1 MSLDGIILEGKASK
15 QGSSPKKKS
24 QYLGNLFKKLIAA
37 SRASNEI
44 PEAEDFK
51 YYKSYPT
58 FKGQVGNISE
68 RVLNLLDK
76 LASFANPEHEAN
88 SIRTSD
94 DDSNRFN
101 VLVENVDH
109 VLEQCDLH
117 LDDMLGLS
125 IAEPAKGG
133 SVTKHFNNL
142 SNKRRSKIL
151 MKPQLKFKDKI
162 DNSNKIWIPKIREK
176 PNALNPLPS
185 YDSNPLRLYRHPY
198 YAEIS
203 QLQYLKS
210 HVIACK
216 EHVYQPLNEVKCHW
230 VDTEEQLEE
239 LSKKLDQVTEFAV
252 DLEHHNYRS
261 YLGFT
266 CLMQISTR
274 EEDFLID
281 TLKLRHHMH
290 IINSSFTNPA
300 IVKVL
305 HGADM
310 DILWLQRDFGV
321 YIVNLFDT
329 GQASRALGMPSHGL
343 AHLLKHYCEVIVDKK
358 YQLADWRV
366 RALPT
371 EMLLYARQ
379 DTHYLLYVYDRMR
392 NALIEQN
399 QVKRNPRN
407 VVIRVI
413 DCESKSIEFDIPE
426 LLGRV
431 LERSKTVSL
440 RTYRKPVITPKSHL
454 NLAAKMRVKYRG
466 KLATLAALYQ
476 WRDFMA
482 RKEDESVHFVMPNRV
497 LISIC
502 TKMPLDSQS
511 LEKACSPLP
520 PLVRENAVQLIELIH
535 NSKSAADYENQSMNS
550 AYMIPAKSQPSSSP
564 PLTPPIAASQKNK
577 VSGSPVLSTNEL
589 YQSAGWVHEDKIS
602 NTQQSISKL
611 SGNGSSIPL
620 FDISGVLESYKT
632 GSGRKNRREV
642 LLSPC
647 PQSMAA
653 SSLLDFS
660 TPTIYDN
667 DSEVS
672 KLKKKARE
680 IHNSFNS
687 PQASIHLFSTPTVD
701 TANNY
706 SNSIKK
712 RKSAGDDVPFSSLV
726 SPTPPSLQAVPSPD
740 LDKEIPRSMREIYQM
755 SNQNRKLN
763 KEKKKLKQNARI
775 DPTPVFK
782 DVTGGTGAYLDS
794 SCPEANTI
802 ENEDS
807 FMKNIGWIKGGM
819 NDAYPGGEPT
829 KSNKKIKS
837 TKYQGKHQ
845 GRQQSKYQGKQ
856 NSNEAKSSGKSKFSN
871 IKNMIKKHK
880 KKRQSGAGGG
890 KTKQFTPYDYTKNNP
905 FSNTGSNAA
914 KSTGRKGVFD
924 PHRQMARPNY
934 KFQSKKW

>member
-1 MSLDGIILEGKASK
+1 MSLDDIILGRKAQASN
-15 QGSSPKKKS
+15 QGGSSQKKS
-24 QYLGNLFKKLIAA
+24 QYLGNLFKKLIAG

-58 FKGQVGNISE
+58 FKGQVENISE
-68 RVLNLLDK
+68 RVLSLLDK
-76 LASFANPEHEAN
+76 LASFANPEHEAA
-88 SIRTSD
+88 SIVTAD
-94 DDSNRFN
+94 DDGNRFN

-125 IAEPAKGG
+125 ITEPAKG

-162 DNSNKIWIPKIREK
+162 DNSNSIWIPKIREK
-176 PNALNPLPS
+176 PNALNPLPD
-185 YDSNPLRLYRHPY
+185 YDGHPPQLYRHPY
-198 YAEIS
+198 FAEIS
-203 QLQYLKS
+203 QLQYLKPQ
-210 HVIACK
+210 VIACK
-216 EHVYQPLNEVKCHW
+216 EQVYQPLNEVKCHW

-281 TLKLRHHMH
+281 TLKLRHHIH
-290 IINSSFTNPA
+290 ILNSSFTNPS

-343 AHLLKHYCEVIVDKK
+343 AHLLRHYCEVIVDKK

-379 DTHYLLYVYDRMR
+379 DTHYLLYIYDRMR

-399 QVKRNPRN
+399 QVKQNPRN
-407 VVIRVI
+407 VVVRVI
-413 DCESKSIEFDIPE
+413 DVNSNSIEFDIPE

-440 RTYRKPVITPKSHL
+440 RTYHKPVITPKSHL
-454 NLAAKMRVKYRG
+454 TLAAKMKLKYRG
-466 KLATLAALYQ
+466 KMATLAALYQ

-497 LISIC
+497 LINIC
-502 TKMPLDSQS
+502 TKMPLDSRS
-511 LEKACSPLP
+511 LERVCSPLP

-535 NSKSAADYENQSMNS
+535 NSKSAADYGNQSINS
-550 AYMIPAKSQPSSSP
+550 AYMISKNPQPSGSP
-564 PLTPPIAASQKNK
+564 PLTPPIQASEKNQ
-577 VSGSPVLSTNEL
+577 VSASPVLSTNEL
-589 YQSAGWVHEDKIS
+589 YQSAGWVHEDKMT
-602 NTQQSISKL
+602 NKNQSISKL
-611 SGNGSSIPL
+611 SGDGSSIPL

-660 TPTIYDN
+660 TPTIYSD

-701 TANNY
+701 AANNF
-706 SNSIKK
+706 SKNIKK

-782 DVTGGTGAYLDS
+782 DVTGGTGSLMDS

-819 NDAYPGGEPT
+819 KDVYPGVEST
-829 KSNKKIKS
+829 KNKKIKS
-837 TKYQGKHQ
+837 TRHQGKYQGK
-845 GRQQSKYQGKQ
+845 QQSKYQGKQ

-890 KTKQFTPYDYTKNNP
+890 KPKSFTPYDYTQNNP
-905 FSNTGSNAA
+905 FS
-914 KSTGRKGVFD
+914 STGGNTAKRIGRQGIFD
-924 PHRQMARPNY
+924 PHGQMAHQNY
-934 KFQSKKW
+934 KFQNKKW